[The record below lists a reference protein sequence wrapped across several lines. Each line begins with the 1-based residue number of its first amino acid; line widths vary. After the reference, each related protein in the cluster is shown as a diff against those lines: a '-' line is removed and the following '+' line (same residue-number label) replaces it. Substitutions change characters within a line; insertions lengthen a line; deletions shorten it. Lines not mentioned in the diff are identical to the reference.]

1 MKIFQVMAGGKHGGA
16 ETAFVDMCLAMHEA
30 GEDVEVITRANA
42 VRVPQLQEAGLPVHI
57 LPFGGAIDVYTSWRI
72 ARLIQQKNPSIIQ
85 TWMSRAAHKVPKIA
99 NDYCKVVSRLGG
111 YYKIKYFQNTD
122 HFIVI
127 TPGLKRHLTDQG
139 VSERVITQIANFAE
153 TDKGSRPVSRELLQ
167 TPGDACVLLS
177 LARLHTNKALDV
189 AITAL
194 KNLPNAYLWLAGE
207 GPERRALQD
216 LARDSGVEDRVRF
229 LGWRT
234 DRAALLQAADI
245 CLFCSRI
252 EPFGTVFAQS
262 WSQKTPVIVSDA
274 EGPAQFCKDGEDSL
288 VVPKDDPGAIVTAV
302 QKLLEDTS
310 LQERIVER
318 GYERY
323 KAEFTKEK
331 SVQAYL
337 DFYQSL
343 LTES

>member
-1 MKIFQVMAGGKHGGA
+1 MKIFQVMGGGKHGGA

-30 GEDVEVITRANA
+30 GEDVEVVTRANA

-57 LPFGGAIDVYTSWRI
+57 LPFGGPIDFYTSWRL
-72 ARLIQQKNPSIIQ
+72 AQLIKQKNPSIIQ
-85 TWMSRAAHKVPKIA
+85 TWMSRAAHKIPKIA
-99 NDYCKVVSRLGG
+99 NDHCKVVSRLGG

-127 TPGLKRHLTDQG
+127 TEGLRQHLQDQG
-139 VSERVITQIANFAE
+139 VADHVITQIVNFAE
-153 TDKGSRPVSRELLQ
+153 TEARFDPVSRESLH
-167 TPGDACVLLS
+167 TPEDACVLLS
-177 LARLHTNKALDV
+177 LARLHANKALDV

-194 KNLPNAYLWLAGE
+194 KDLPNAYLWLAGE
-207 GPERRALQD
+207 GPERGALQA
-216 LARDSGVEDRVRF
+216 LAKTLGVEGRVRF

-234 DRAALLQAADI
+234 DRGALLQTADI

-252 EPFGTVFAQS
+252 EPFGTVFAQA
-262 WSQKTPVIVSDA
+262 WSQKTSLIVSDA
-274 EGPAQFCKDGEDSL
+274 EGPAQFCRHEEDSL
-288 VVPKDDPGAIVTAV
+288 MVPKDNAGAIVDAV
-302 QKLLEDTS
+302 QKLLGDS
-310 LQERIVER
+310 ALQERLVER

-337 DFYQSL
+337 NFYRSL